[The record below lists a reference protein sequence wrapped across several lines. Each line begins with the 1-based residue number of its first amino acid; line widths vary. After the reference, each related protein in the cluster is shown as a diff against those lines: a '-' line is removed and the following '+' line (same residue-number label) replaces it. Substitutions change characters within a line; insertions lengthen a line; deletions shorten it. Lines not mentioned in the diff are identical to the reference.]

1 VTIEEIVS
9 RLGLS
14 DEKQVAAPDQRFI
27 LDCMQSDDL
36 AIQGAAYQYLDLQRR
51 PVEPPLPHDVFRD
64 SYLRFLE
71 RCLREDPQDGW
82 SLLRYEAAMEFR
94 RWFGR
99 IWLSG
104 NKEEALILKAW
115 LSRVFLTGD
124 SAVRD
129 AIRHHVFHRLF
140 PKDKLLRIF
149 FADWDRGPT
158 LRLALDYT

>member
-1 VTIEEIVS
+1 
-9 RLGLS
+9 
-14 DEKQVAAPDQRFI
+14 
-27 LDCMQSDDL
+27 
-36 AIQGAAYQYLDLQRR
+36 
-51 PVEPPLPHDVFRD
+51 
-64 SYLRFLE
+64 
-71 RCLREDPQDGW
+71 
-82 SLLRYEAAMEFR
+82 MEFR

-140 PKDKLLRIF
+140 PKDTLLRIF
-149 FADWDRGPT
+149 FADWDRDPT